1 MKAILTRFSSV
12 RGLPGGLAGTA
23 AIAVVLVVAACVSD
37 VAMETQPE
45 TTFSHREPFVLAVGT
60 IDVVSRY
67 APADTARHVETEMPM
82 APAAAL
88 RGWAR
93 DRLEAGG
100 GSGLARFVILDA
112 AVIETDLS
120 VSSGLLGMTRDDQ
133 AEHYAA
139 AAEARLEIANASGE
153 TLAFARSR
161 ATRTQTVPEST
172 TLNEREAA
180 MFEMTEV
187 LMIDFDADMEVRIR
201 EHLGPWLK

>member
-1 MKAILTRFSSV
+1 MKAISTPYTDV
-12 RGLPGGLAGTA
+12 RGQRGSLGGTA
-23 AIAVVLVVAACVSD
+23 AVAAAFMFAACVSD
-37 VAMETQPE
+37 VAIETQPE
-45 TTFSHREPFVLAVGT
+45 TTFSHKEPLVLAVGT

-67 APADTARHVETEMPM
+67 APADAARHVEGEVPM

-88 RGWAR
+88 RSWAR
-93 DRLEAGG
+93 DRLKVGG
-100 GSGLARFVILDA
+100 GPGLARFVILDA

-120 VSSGLLGMTRDDQ
+120 VTSGLLGMARDDQ
-133 AEHYAA
+133 AEQYAA
-139 AAEARLEIANASGE
+139 TAEALLEVADPSGE

-187 LMIDFDADMEVRIR
+187 LMQDFDADMEVRIR